1 METQITELTKNL
13 ESLNRDT
20 VDQVMAAITT
30 YGMDV
35 LGAVLILI
43 AGWMIA
49 GWVHRRLKAGL
60 QRFKAVD
67 EMLAG
72 FFSALAKY
80 AILIVTV
87 IAVLSQ
93 FGVETTSLIAVF
105 GAAGLA
111 IGLALQGTLSNI
123 AAGVMMLLLR
133 PFKVGDYIVTGGEGG
148 TVKALGL
155 FTTELATPDNV
166 KIVIPNNQIWGNAIT
181 NYSAHDK
188 RRMDLVYG
196 ISYDD
201 DINKAFDIIE
211 KELKADKRVLADPV
225 PQTMVSGLGESAVDI
240 TARIWVA
247 SSDYWAVKFDL
258 TKLVKEKLEAG
269 GCSIPF
275 PQRTV
280 HMIQSPAPKP
290 AAKKTAAKSGA
301 KKKSTSS
308 KKAA

>member
-1 METQITELTKNL
+1 METQIDELTKNL
-13 ESLNRDT
+13 QNMNQDT
-20 VDQVMAAITT
+20 VDQIMTGVTT

-43 AGWMIA
+43 AGWMFA
-49 GWVHRRLKAGL
+49 GWVHKRLRNGL
-60 QRFKAVD
+60 LRFKAVD

-72 FFSALAKY
+72 FFAALAKY
-80 AILIVTV
+80 AVLIFTV

-133 PFKVGDYIVTGGEGG
+133 PFKVGDYITTGGNGG

-166 KIVIPNNQIWGNAIT
+166 KIVIPNNKIWGDSIT

-201 DINKAFDIIE
+201 DINKAFSIIE
-211 KELKADKRVLADPV
+211 KELKAEKRVLADPL
-225 PQTMVSGLGESAVDI
+225 PQTMVSNLGDSSVDI

-258 TKLVKEKLEAG
+258 TKLIKEKLEAG

-280 HMIQSPAPKP
+280 HMIQSPPPKA
-290 AAKKTAAKSGA
+290 AAKKPA
-301 KKKSTSS
+301 KKSSTT

>member
-1 METQITELTKNL
+1 METQLEEITKTLDL
-13 ESLNRDT
+13 GPDT
-20 VDQVMAAITT
+20 LDQVMTNVTT

-43 AGWMIA
+43 IGWMFA
-49 GWVHRRLKAGL
+49 GWVNKRIRAGL
-60 QRFKAVD
+60 LRFKAVD

-72 FFSALAKY
+72 FFAALAKY
-80 AILIVTV
+80 AVLIFTV

-111 IGLALQGTLSNI
+111 VGLALQGTLSNI

-133 PFKVGDYIVTGGEGG
+133 PFKVGDYITTGGNGG

-166 KIVIPNNQIWGNAIT
+166 KIVIPNNQIWGGAIT

-196 ISYDD
+196 VSYDD
-201 DINKAFDIIE
+201 DINKAFSIIE

-225 PQTMVSGLGESAVDI
+225 PQTMVSNLGESSVDI

-290 AAKKTAAKSGA
+290 AAKKKPAASK
-301 KKKSTSS
+301 